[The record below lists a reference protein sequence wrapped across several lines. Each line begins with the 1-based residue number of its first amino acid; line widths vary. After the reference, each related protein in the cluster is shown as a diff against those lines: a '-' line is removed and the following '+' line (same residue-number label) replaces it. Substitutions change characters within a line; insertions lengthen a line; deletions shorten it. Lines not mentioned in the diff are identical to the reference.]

1 MKTPD
6 ADIRR
11 ALNRLRRAL
20 EKARREI
27 RGLREAIDQSEA
39 DGFPG
44 DDYAEMDEHLV
55 AVVELVHREQ
65 ARQQEKILRAGG
77 ITTGRLQRRDFLK
90 RGAAGLA
97 GMAGLGPAAP
107 WAAPRNRRTLVIRRG
122 TIYDGSGGPPRTGDI
137 AIDGGRITAVG
148 EVAAAGTVE
157 IDARGMAVAPGFIDI
172 HSHSDLSLLVNPRA
186 ESRVRQGVTVEV
198 VGQDGSSI
206 GPWSDAGFES
216 ARDRYRRDFGV
227 EIDFRDPGGFLD
239 RIDRER
245 PAVSVAS
252 MIGHGTIRGLVIGGA
267 DRPAT
272 GSEIDRMRA
281 LVREGLA
288 RGVVGLSTGLEYTPG
303 GFADR
308 DELVALAGAL
318 RGTAYPYATH
328 MRNEDDRLLAALEE
342 ALHVGRVAGV
352 AVQVSH
358 LKAQGER
365 NHWKADAVLAAI
377 EAAREA
383 GVDVHFDRYPYVAY
397 ATGLSNLFPAS
408 ARAGGPARLLQRLSG
423 PETGPALERACRDK
437 IALLG
442 SWDAVQI
449 TRIGG
454 TNAAARGRRLGE
466 LAIELGEDPYD
477 LTVRLLREAGGSV
490 GMIGFGMSE
499 DNTERMLSHPLGMVC
514 SDGGAY
520 APYGPLANSSP
531 HPRAYGSFPRVLGRY
546 VRDRGA
552 MSLQAA
558 VHKMSGL
565 PALKLG
571 LADRGVLRAGAVAD
585 VVVFDPDTV
594 RDRATFD
601 EPHQYAEG
609 IPHVVVSGVHT
620 IRNGEQTGETG
631 GRAVRGTGP
640 SG

>member
-1 MKTPD
+1 MNTSD

-27 RGLREAIDQSEA
+27 RGLREAIEPSEA
-39 DGFPG
+39 GGFPG
-44 DDYAEMDEHLV
+44 DDYAEMDDHLV

-65 ARQQEKILRAGG
+65 ARQQVKILRAGG
-77 ITTGRLQRRDFLK
+77 ITPGRLQRRDFLK

-97 GMAGLGPAAP
+97 GLAGLGRPAAP
-107 WAAPRNRRTLVIRRG
+107 WVSAPRDRPTLVIRRG
-122 TIYDGSGGPPRTGDI
+122 AIYDGTGSPPRSGDI
-137 AIDGGRITAVG
+137 AMDGDRITAVG
-148 EVAAAGTVE
+148 DVAAAGTVE

-172 HSHSDLSLLVNPRA
+172 HSHADLSLLVNPRA
-186 ESRVRQGVTVEV
+186 ESRVRQGVTLEV

-206 GPWSDAGFES
+206 GPWSDEGFES
-216 ARDRYRRDFGV
+216 VRDRYRRAFGV
-227 EIDFRDPGGFLD
+227 EIDFREPGGFLD

-252 MIGHGTIRGLVIGGA
+252 MIGHATIRGLVVGGA

-272 GSEIDRMRA
+272 ASEINRMRA

-288 RGVVGLSTGLEYTPG
+288 WGVVGLSTGLEYTPG
-303 GFADR
+303 SFADCE
-308 DELVALAGAL
+308 ELVALAGEL
-318 RGTAYPYATH
+318 RGTVYPYTSH

-342 ALHVGRVAGV
+342 ALHVGRTAGV

-365 NHWKADAVLAAI
+365 NHWKADAALTAI
-377 EAAREA
+377 GAAREA
-383 GVDVHFDRYPYVAY
+383 GLDVHFDRYPYIAY

-408 ARAGGPARLLQRLSG
+408 ARAGGTTRLLERLSD
-423 PETGPALERACRDK
+423 PETAPALERACRDK

-449 TRIGG
+449 TASGG
-454 TNAAARGRRLGE
+454 VNAAARGRRLGE
-466 LAIELGEDPYD
+466 LAVELGEDPYD
-477 LTVRLLREAGGSV
+477 LTVRLLRESGGSV

-514 SDGGAY
+514 SDAGAY
-520 APYGPLANSSP
+520 APYGPLSNSSP
-531 HPRAYGSFPRVLGRY
+531 HPRGYGSFPRVLGHY
-546 VRDRGA
+546 VRDREA
-552 MSLQAA
+552 MSLEAA

-565 PALKLG
+565 PARKLG
-571 LADRGVLRAGAVAD
+571 LTDRGGLRAGAVAD
-585 VVVFDPDTV
+585 VVVFDPDAV

-601 EPHQYAEG
+601 DPHQYPDG
-609 IPHVVVSGVHT
+609 VPHVVVSGVHT
-620 IRNGEQTGETG
+620 IRDGEQTGETG
-631 GRAVRGTGP
+631 GRAVRGNG
-640 SG
+640 

>member
-1 MKTPD
+1 MK
-6 ADIRR
+6 
-11 ALNRLRRAL
+11 
-20 EKARREI
+20 
-27 RGLREAIDQSEA
+27 
-39 DGFPG
+39 
-44 DDYAEMDEHLV
+44 
-55 AVVELVHREQ
+55 
-65 ARQQEKILRAGG
+65 
-77 ITTGRLQRRDFLK
+77 RRDFLAC
-90 RGAAGLA
+90 GTAGLA
-97 GMAGLGPAAP
+97 GLAGLGRPAAP
-107 WAAPRNRRTLVIRRG
+107 WVAATRGRQTLVVRNG
-122 TIYDGSGGPPRTGDI
+122 TIHDGTGGPPRSGDI
-137 AIDGGRITAVG
+137 AVDGDRITAVG
-148 EVAAAGTVE
+148 EVAATGAVE

-172 HSHSDLSLLVNPRA
+172 HSHADLSLLVNPRA

-206 GPWSDAGFES
+206 GPWSDGTFELT
-216 ARDRYRRDFGV
+216 RDRYRRDFDV
-227 EIDFRDPGGFLD
+227 EIDFRDVGGFLD

-252 MIGHGTIRGLVIGGA
+252 MVGHGAIRGLVVGGA

-272 GSEIDRMRA
+272 ASEIERMRA
-281 LVREGLA
+281 LVREALA
-288 RGVVGLSTGLEYTPG
+288 SGAVGLSTGLEYTPG
-303 GFADR
+303 SFAGL
-308 DELVALAGAL
+308 DELVALAGEL
-318 RGTAYPYATH
+318 GGTIYPYASH

-342 ALHVGRVAGV
+342 TLHVGRVAGV

-365 NHWKADAVLAAI
+365 NHWKADAAFAAI
-377 EAAREA
+377 EAARAA

-408 ARAGGPARLLQRLSG
+408 ARAGGTARFLERLAD

-454 TNAAARGRRLGE
+454 PNAAARGRRLGE
-466 LAIELGEDPYD
+466 LAAELGEDPYD
-477 LTVRLLREAGGSV
+477 LTVRLLRDAGGSV

-499 DNTERMLSHPLGMVC
+499 DNTERMLAHPLGMVC

-520 APYGPLANSSP
+520 APYGPLSRSSP
-531 HPRAYGSFPRVLGRY
+531 HPRGYGSFPRVLGHY
-546 VRDRGA
+546 VRERGA
-552 MSLQAA
+552 MSLESA

-565 PALKLG
+565 PARKLG
-571 LADRGVLRAGAVAD
+571 LRDRGVLRVGAVAD
-585 VVVFDPDTV
+585 IVVLDPDTV

-601 EPHQYAEG
+601 DPHQYPEG
-609 IPHVVVSGVHT
+609 IGHVVVSGVHT
-620 IRNGEQTGETG
+620 IRDGEQTGQLG

-640 SG
+640 AG